1 MSVDFPVQDAQVSIP
16 CITSLACQVATIIL
30 ALISVFGP
38 RRRIGGA
45 MTADN
50 VSVGDNA
57 SIPDTLGSPRSN
69 ISIPVE
75 TLVDLLDGWGAR

>member
-1 MSVDFPVQDAQVSIP
+1 
-16 CITSLACQVATIIL
+16 
-30 ALISVFGP
+30 
-38 RRRIGGA
+38 

-50 VSVGDNA
+50 ASIGDNV

-75 TLVDLLDGWGAR
+75 TLVDLLDGWAAR

>member
-1 MSVDFPVQDAQVSIP
+1 
-16 CITSLACQVATIIL
+16 
-30 ALISVFGP
+30 
-38 RRRIGGA
+38 

-69 ISIPVE
+69 VSIPVE